1 MRKNRIQAV
10 LQKGE
15 ARSAEQKS
23 FVRGEL
29 VRNLW
34 SEIKDA
40 YTGALD
46 MRKDALWENYWDRT
60 HRAD

>member
-1 MRKNRIQAV
+1 MQE
-10 LQKGE
+10 GE
-15 ARSAEQKS
+15 ARSAEQKA

-60 HRAD
+60 HGAD